1 MYRVYTTC
9 TVERGQITIQCKSYS
24 AQLRGKN
31 IYVFPSSLSLS
42 LYICMY
48 RTMSAVEDEDQFTE
62 FAVDGK
68 REVVHSLLQSAQG
81 PKHTQN

>member
-1 MYRVYTTC
+1 MYSWKRADYNTMQVL
-9 TVERGQITIQCKSYS
+9 
-24 AQLRGKN
+24 AQEEKYLR
-31 IYVFPSSLSLS
+31 IPLLSLSLS
-42 LYICMY
+42 VHMY
-48 RTMSAVEDEDQFTE
+48 HTVSAVEDEDQFTE